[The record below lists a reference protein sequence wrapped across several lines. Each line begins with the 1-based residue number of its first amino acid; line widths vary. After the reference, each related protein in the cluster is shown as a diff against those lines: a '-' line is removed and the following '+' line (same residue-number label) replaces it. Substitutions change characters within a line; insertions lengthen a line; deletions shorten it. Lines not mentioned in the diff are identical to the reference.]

1 MTLPVVPFGD
11 SAWLIEVDDVDIAHQ
26 LARAVAQAV
35 VAGTAPAGTG
45 DAVVGFRS
53 LVVHVDPLIDEPER
67 TRSWLADL
75 DPTRSAPNSPSRSAS
90 PPARRIEIPTAFD
103 GPDLD
108 EVASTAGMAAND
120 VVDLLT
126 GCELRVAFLGFSPG
140 FSYLVGLPPV
150 LEGIQR
156 RATPRTSVP
165 AGSVALAGGFAAIYP
180 RDTPGGWML
189 VGHTSLPLF
198 DPDVAPYARLRAG
211 DIVRLRPAD
220 EATSPARPGRDL
232 NHIPAD
238 TENTDDTAHRPPQ
251 PARSRRFV
259 EVLEPG
265 LLTLV
270 EDGGR
275 SSVASVGI
283 PDAGPADPDAMRL
296 ANRLVGN
303 PDGAGAL
310 ELTAR
315 GPTLRFQGDAHLAVV
330 GATSDAVD
338 VTVDGHIVGTDSVVP
353 VRSGQTVSIG
363 QLRHGL
369 RAYLGIAGGIETPP
383 VVGSRSSDVLSGL
396 GLGPLVPGDQ
406 LDLGEPGHPRGLLTH
421 VPSDL
426 LPAAE
431 ATIRVLEGPHPQG
444 RANLE
449 ALCSVRW
456 RVADASNR
464 VGLRLAAP
472 DAPLSPSGRIDSTG
486 TVTGAIQVPPDGQPI
501 VLMPDHATVG
511 GYPVIACVIAADL
524 AKLGQLRGGEHLRF
538 ELVSHPVARAGLV
551 EHERRLAGRVSG
563 WFPAESGT

>member
-1 MTLPVVPFGD
+1 MTRPVVPFGD
-11 SAWLIEVDDVDIAHQ
+11 SAWLVEVDDVDTAHQ
-26 LARAVAQAV
+26 LAWSVEQAIA
-35 VAGTAPAGTG
+35 AGTAPAGTG

-53 LVVHVDPLIDEPER
+53 LVVHVDPLLDEPER
-67 TRSWLADL
+67 TRSWLAEL
-75 DPTRSAPNSPSRSAS
+75 DPTGPPDSPSRSAS
-90 PPARRIEIPTAFD
+90 SPARRIDIPTVFD
-103 GPDLD
+103 GTDLE
-108 EVASTAGMAAND
+108 EVASAAGMAANE
-120 VVDLLT
+120 VVDLLA
-126 GCELRVAFLGFSPG
+126 GCDLRVAFLGFSPG

-165 AGSVALAGGFAAIYP
+165 AGTVALAGGFAAIYP

-198 DPDVAPYARLRAG
+198 DPDVAPYALLRAG
-211 DIVRLRPAD
+211 DVVRLRHAD
-220 EATSPARPGRDL
+220 EVTSPPRTRRDV
-232 NHIPAD
+232 AD
-238 TENTDDTAHRPPQ
+238 HRPPQ
-251 PARSRRFV
+251 QARSPRFV

-275 SSVASVGI
+275 TSVTSVGI

-330 GATSDAVD
+330 AATSDAVD
-338 VTVDGHIVGTDSVVP
+338 VKVDGRIVGADSVVP
-353 VRSGQTVSIG
+353 VRNGQTVSIG

-406 LDLGEPGHPRGLLTH
+406 LDLGDPGHPRGLLTH
-421 VPSDL
+421 APSDL
-426 LPAAE
+426 LPTAE
-431 ATIRVLEGPHPQG
+431 ARIRVIEGPHPLG
-444 RANLE
+444 RANLQ

-464 VGLRLAAP
+464 VGLRLSAP

-511 GYPVIACVIAADL
+511 GYPVIACVITADL
-524 AKLGQLRGGEHLRF
+524 AKLGQLRGGESLRF
-538 ELVSHPVARAGLV
+538 ELVSHQAARAGLV

-563 WFPAESGT
+563 WFPAKSGT